1 MSRKEV
7 YKGIVLRKTKYK
19 EADLILQ
26 ILLSQGTKMSFL
38 ARGALRSK
46 KRFGGGI
53 LEPTHYIQMTVSVP
67 SAQERMGVI
76 EEAHLIA
83 GFDWLRLD
91 YDKLETALWMLET
104 VNKISVEG
112 ETESA
117 DLFNILGNSFR
128 GLQHGSQMLSSRIQ
142 FGLKVLHSQG
152 VLEVESW
159 MKDYLSVSL
168 IEQSH
173 LPAPDTQTLARFHWI
188 ESQLSQYAQQ
198 GSV

>member
-7 YKGIVLRKTKYK
+7 FKGIVLKKTKYK

-26 ILLSQGTKMSFL
+26 VLLSQGTKLSFL
-38 ARGALRSK
+38 ARGAMKSK

-53 LEPTHYIQMTVSVP
+53 LEPTHYIQMTVSLSSSP
-67 SAQERMGVI
+67 DRMGVI
-76 EEAHLIA
+76 EEAVLLS

-91 YDKLETALWMLET
+91 YDKLETALWMLDS

-112 ETESA
+112 ETENA
-117 DLFNILGNSFR
+117 DLFNILGNSFK

-142 FGLKVLHSQG
+142 FGLKMLHSQG
-152 VLEVESW
+152 VLEVEDW
-159 MKDYLSVSL
+159 MKDYLTVSL
-168 IEQSH
+168 AEQNR
-173 LPAPDTQTLARFHWI
+173 LPPPDTQTHSRLNWI
-188 ESQLSQYAQQ
+188 EAQLSQYAKL

>member
-7 YKGIVLRKTKYK
+7 FKGIVLKKTKYK

-26 ILLSQGTKMSFL
+26 VLLSQGTKVSFL
-38 ARGALRSK
+38 ARGAMKSK

-53 LEPTHYIQMTVSVP
+53 LEPTHYIQMTVSLSSSP
-67 SAQERMGVI
+67 DRMGVI
-76 EEAHLIA
+76 EEAVLLS

-91 YDKLETALWMLET
+91 YDKLETALWMLDS

-112 ETESA
+112 ETENA
-117 DLFNILGNSFR
+117 DLFNILGNSFK

-142 FGLKVLHSQG
+142 FGLKMLHSQG
-152 VLEVESW
+152 VLEVEDW
-159 MKDYLSVSL
+159 MKDYLTVSL
-168 IEQSH
+168 AEQNR
-173 LPAPDTQTLARFHWI
+173 LPPPDTQTHSRLNWI
-188 ESQLSQYAQQ
+188 EAQLSQYAKL